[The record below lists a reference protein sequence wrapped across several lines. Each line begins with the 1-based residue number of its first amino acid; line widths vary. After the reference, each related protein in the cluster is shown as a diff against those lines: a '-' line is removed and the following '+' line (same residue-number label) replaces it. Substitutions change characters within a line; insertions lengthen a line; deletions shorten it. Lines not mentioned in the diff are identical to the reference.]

1 MCFNPFRLA
10 TRGAFGAGASET
22 LAATC
27 FSSGCA
33 FSPCKNAA
41 PLWVV
46 LLIPPP
52 CALLLICTIA
62 FPTLTVNSHYIAVSV
77 GFTVYGKRELVC
89 ECSVVHNCAI
99 ALFSRAGYEPVSW
112 YGPTVSRR
120 GKLMGAILE
129 LTSYAAT
136 PLGMVAVIVIAA
148 AGYFAARWVF
158 AD

>member
-10 TRGAFGAGASET
+10 TGGAFGAGASET
-22 LAATC
+22 LAVTC
-27 FSSGCA
+27 FSSGCTA
-33 FSPCKNAA
+33 SPCKNAA

-52 CALLLICTIA
+52 CALLLTCTIA
-62 FPTLTVNSHYIAVSV
+62 FSALTVNSHYVAVSFV
-77 GFTVYGKRELVC
+77 FTASDKRELVC
-89 ECSVVHNCAI
+89 ECSLVHNCAI
-99 ALFSRAGYEPVSW
+99 ALFARAGYEPVSW

-158 AD
+158 

>member
-10 TRGAFGAGASET
+10 TRVAFGAGASET
-22 LAATC
+22 LAVTC
-27 FSSGCA
+27 FSSGGT

-41 PLWVV
+41 PLWVI

-52 CALLLICTIA
+52 CALLLSCTIA
-62 FPTLTVNSHYIAVSV
+62 FPGLTVNSHYVAVSFGV
-77 GFTVYGKRELVC
+77 TVSDKRELMC

-99 ALFSRAGYEPVSW
+99 ALFSRIGYEPVSW

-136 PLGMVAVIVIAA
+136 PVGMIGIIVIAA